1 MKWSERIIG
10 ILLKIQLLFVD
21 AFSVIIEPVV
31 NPVISSFQEDTHMN
45 SQERIKS
52 TLRKMNL
59 WVVLFLFLFGS
70 GADLFSCDTWVALAN
85 ATARGL
91 TILAKNSDRQ
101 LFGCQPLMFYPR
113 QKWPAG
119 SEIDLGRIRI
129 PQVEE
134 TYATLGSSPY
144 WCWGYEEGIN
154 EFGVAIGNEGVFS
167 KELVENI
174 ALAQKGQG
182 PPLGPTGMDLLRL
195 GLERGK
201 TAREALDVIAG
212 LLEEYGQFGS
222 GVPTMGVEGAYD
234 NSYIIADP
242 KEAWILETGGK
253 RWIARKFT
261 EGVTSISNRLSIAGE
276 WHLASPDI
284 VEYAV
289 EKGWWQE
296 DKADEFDFARAYAAD
311 TPQEKARNYRAGIR
325 QKCSLGLLEE
335 KTGEVTLR
343 WMMRIAR
350 DRSSNPSIDLDQTAS
365 SCVAMLPN
373 IPDELPV
380 FWWAAST
387 PSSSCYVPFFVHGSR
402 LPEIVSSAGTMGKKI
417 VQPSRAEQDA
427 FSDSSYW
434 WLFKDLRDKTNI
446 DWTGRN
452 PIVRGEFDVLE
463 EEFAAGISAVISQ
476 AVDLRKAGKM
486 DEAAGVLDKYTAAC
500 VEKAL
505 AKANE
510 LRLKFEKAGVP
521 DQFKPYIGMYIA
533 NFGPYQNA
541 EFEVKVQNNSLA
553 VDIPGQGVVELK
565 DPDDE
570 GKRYLRISNR
580 IAVSFVETGKAEVTA
595 MKFHESTP
603 LPRKKADPEAKKDAD
618 VPEEY
623 AEVVGAYTVPMQK
636 LELTVLIK
644 DGHLALEIPGQG
656 VIDLE
661 GPDENGRW
669 TFSGNSSRTVSFVK
683 NSKGDISALNLHSL
697 FTLPKKD

>member
-1 MKWSERIIG
+1 MK
-10 ILLKIQLLFVD
+10 ILLK
-21 AFSVIIEPVV
+21 
-31 NPVISSFQEDTHMN
+31 
-45 SQERIKS
+45 KY
-52 TLRKMNL
+52 NL
-59 WVVLFLFLFGS
+59 CVVLFLFLFVPG
-70 GADLFSCDTWVALAN
+70 GELFACDTWAALAS

-91 TILAKNSDRQ
+91 TILAKNSDRP
-101 LFGCQPLMFYPR
+101 LFDCQPLMFYPR

-174 ALAQKGQG
+174 ALSKKGRG
-182 PPLGPTGMDLLRL
+182 PQLGPTGMDLLRL

-201 TAREALDVIAG
+201 SAREALDVITA
-212 LLEEYGQFGS
+212 LLEKHGQFGS
-222 GVPTMGVEGAYD
+222 GLPAMGMDGAYD

-242 KEAWILETGGK
+242 HEAWILETGGR
-253 RWIARKFT
+253 RWTAKKFT
-261 EGVTSISNRLSIAGE
+261 QGVTSISNRLSITSE
-276 WHLASPDI
+276 WDIASPDI
-284 VEYAV
+284 VEFAV
-289 EKGWWQE
+289 EKGWWQQ
-296 DKADEFDFARAYAAD
+296 DKTDEFDFAKAYAAD
-311 TPQEKARNYRAGIR
+311 TPQEKARNYRAGVR

-335 KTGEVTLR
+335 KNGEVTLR

-365 SCVAMLPN
+365 SCVAILPN
-373 IPDELPV
+373 KPDELPV

-387 PSSSCYVPFFVHGSR
+387 PSSSCYVPFFVHGSG
-402 LPEIVSSAGTMGKKI
+402 LPEIVSSAGTMGKQI
-417 VQPSRAEQDA
+417 VQPSRAGQDT
-427 FSDSSYW
+427 FSASSYW
-434 WLFKDLRDKTNI
+434 WLFKDLRDMTNI

-452 PIVRGEFDVLE
+452 PIVREEFDVLE

-476 AVDLRKAGKM
+476 AVDLRKAGQM
-486 DEAAGVLDKYTAAC
+486 DEAAKVLDKYTASC

-521 DQFKPYIGMYIA
+521 EQFKPYIGTYIA
-533 NFGPYQNA
+533 NFGTYQNA

-570 GKRYLRISNR
+570 GKRYLKISNR
-580 IAVSFVETGKAEVTA
+580 IAVSFVEAGNTEVTA
-595 MKFHESTP
+595 LKFHESTP
-603 LPRKKADPEAKKDAD
+603 LPRKKTDPEEQKNMDIPD
-618 VPEEY
+618 EY
-623 AEVVGAYTVPMQK
+623 AEYVGVYTIPMQK
-636 LELTVLIK
+636 LELTIMVK

-661 GPDENGRW
+661 GPDESGRW

-683 NSKGDISALNLHSL
+683 NSKGNITAMNLHSL
-697 FTLPKKD
+697 FTLPKKIEN

>member
-1 MKWSERIIG
+1 MKIYFKK
-10 ILLKIQLLFVD
+10 L
-21 AFSVIIEPVV
+21 
-31 NPVISSFQEDTHMN
+31 
-45 SQERIKS
+45 
-52 TLRKMNL
+52 NL
-59 WVVLFLFLFGS
+59 CVALVLFLFVPGGELF
-70 GADLFSCDTWVALAN
+70 ACDTWAALAS

-101 LFGCQPLMFYPR
+101 IFDSQPLMFFPR

-119 SEIDLGRIRI
+119 AEIDLGRIRI

-167 KELVENI
+167 KELLENT
-174 ALAQKGQG
+174 ALDKKGQG

-222 GVPTMGVEGAYD
+222 GNPTMGVEGAYD

-242 KEAWILETGGK
+242 HEVWILETGGR
-253 RWIARKFT
+253 RWTAKKFT

-276 WHLASPDI
+276 WDLASPDI

-296 DKADEFDFARAYAAD
+296 DKADEFDFAQAYAAD
-311 TPQEKARNYRAGIR
+311 TPQEKARNYRAGVR

-373 IPDELPV
+373 TPDELPV

-387 PSSSCYVPFFVHGSR
+387 PSSSCYVPFFVHGNG

-417 VQPSRAEQDA
+417 VQPGSAGKDD
-427 FSDSSYW
+427 FSASSYW

-452 PIVRGEFDVLE
+452 PMVREEFDALE
-463 EEFAAGISAVISQ
+463 EEFAAGIPAIISQ
-476 AVDLRKAGKM
+476 AVNLRKAGQM

-521 DQFKPYIGMYIA
+521 EQFKPYVGIYVA

-553 VDIPGQGVVELK
+553 VEIPGQGVIELK
-565 DPDDE
+565 DPDDA
-570 GKRYLRISNR
+570 GRWYFKISSR
-580 IAVSFVETGKAEVTA
+580 IAVSFVETVKTEVTA
-595 MKFHESTP
+595 LKFHEATP
-603 LPRKKADPEAKKDAD
+603 LPRKNTDPEEQKNMDIPD
-618 VPEEY
+618 EY
-623 AEVVGAYTVPMQK
+623 AVYVGVYTIPTQK
-636 LELTVLIK
+636 LELTVMVK

-661 GPDENGRW
+661 GSDENGRW
-669 TFSGNSSRTVSFVK
+669 TFSANSSRAVSFVK
-683 NSKGDISALNLHSL
+683 NRKGEISAMNLHSL
-697 FTLPKKD
+697 FTLPKKKD

>member
-1 MKWSERIIG
+1 MKA
-10 ILLKIQLLFVD
+10 ILKKV
-21 AFSVIIEPVV
+21 
-31 NPVISSFQEDTHMN
+31 
-45 SQERIKS
+45 
-52 TLRKMNL
+52 NL
-59 WVVLFLFLFGS
+59 WIVLFLFLFVS
-70 GADLFSCDTWVALAN
+70 GVDLFACDTWAALAS

-101 LFGCQPLMFYPR
+101 FFDCQPLMFYPR
-113 QKWPAG
+113 KKWSAG
-119 SEIDLGRIRI
+119 AEIDLGRIRI

-167 KELVENI
+167 KGLVENI
-174 ALAQKGQG
+174 ALSKKGQG

-201 TAREALDVIAG
+201 TAREALDVITG
-212 LLEEYGQFGS
+212 LLEKYGQFGS
-222 GVPTMGVEGAYD
+222 GIPAMGVEGAYD

-242 KEAWILETGGK
+242 HEVWILETGGT
-253 RWIARKFT
+253 RWIAKKFT
-261 EGVTSISNRLSIAGE
+261 QGVTSISNRLSIMGE
-276 WHLASPDI
+276 WDLASPDI
-284 VEYAV
+284 VEFAV
-289 EKGWWQE
+289 EKGWWPD
-296 DKADEFDFARAYAAD
+296 DKADEFDFAKAYAAD
-311 TPQEKARNYRAGIR
+311 TPQEKARNYRANVR

-335 KTGEVTLR
+335 KNGEVTLR

-350 DRSSNPSIDLDQTAS
+350 DRSSNPSIDLNQTAS

-373 IPDELPV
+373 TPDELPV

-402 LPEIVSSAGTMGKKI
+402 LPEIVTSAGTFGKKI
-417 VQPSRAEQDA
+417 VQPSQAGKDT

-452 PIVRGEFDVLE
+452 PMVREEFDALE
-463 EEFAAGISAVISQ
+463 EEFAAGIPAIISK
-476 AVDLRKAGKM
+476 AVDLRKVGQM
-486 DEAAGVLDKYTAAC
+486 DEAAGVLDKYTASC

-521 DQFKPYIGMYIA
+521 EQFKPYVGSYIA
-533 NFGPYQNA
+533 NFGPYQDA
-541 EFEVKVQNNSLA
+541 EFEIKVQNNSLA
-553 VDIPGQGVVELK
+553 VDIPGQGVIELK

-570 GKRYLRISNR
+570 GKRYFKVSNR
-580 IAVSFVETGKAEVTA
+580 IAVSFVETGRGEVTA
-595 MKFHESTP
+595 LEFHEATP
-603 LPRKKADPEAKKDAD
+603 LPRKKTDSEEQKNKDIPD
-618 VPEEY
+618 KY
-623 AEVVGAYTVPMQK
+623 AEYVGVYTIPMQN
-636 LELTVLIK
+636 LELTVMVK
-644 DGHLALEIPGQG
+644 DGHLALDIPGQG

-661 GPDENGRW
+661 EPDENGRW
-669 TFSGNSSRTVSFVK
+669 TFSVNSSRAISFVK
-683 NSKGDISALNLHSL
+683 SRKGDITALSLHSL
-697 FTLPKKD
+697 FTLPRKRMN